1 MVKKYRK
8 KPVVVEAIQ
17 WTGDNTSEIMKWVGD
32 RAYFRDTLYIKTLEG
47 DHIASVGDY
56 IIKGIEGEFYPCKP
70 DIFKKTY
77 EPKERTKAIKL
88 TLKEQLLAVA
98 ETIEEPKALVVA
110 VELPTG
116 AIEIITNTSNIDTK
130 LEYYTTMYDDEFR
143 LLTNPNVRIVGAMI
157 V

>member
-32 RAYFRDTLYIKTLEG
+32 RAYFRDTLCIKTLEG
-47 DHIASVGDY
+47 DHRASVRDY
-56 IIKGIEGEFYPCKP
+56 IIKGIKGEFYPCKP
-70 DIFKKTY
+70 DIFEKTY
-77 EPKERTKAIKL
+77 EPRERIKAIKL
-88 TLKEQLLAVA
+88 TLKEQLIAVA

-116 AIEIITNTSNIDTK
+116 SLELITNTSNIGSK

-143 LLTNPNVRIVGAMI
+143 LRANPKVRVVGAMI

>member
-1 MVKKYRK
+1 M
-8 KPVVVEAIQ
+8 
-17 WTGDNTSEIMKWVGD
+17 TS
-32 RAYFRDTLYIKTLEG
+32 
-47 DHIASVGDY
+47 
-56 IIKGIEGEFYPCKP
+56 
-70 DIFKKTY
+70 
-77 EPKERTKAIKL
+77 KL

-116 AIEIITNTSNIDTK
+116 AIELITNTSNIDSK

-143 LLTNPNVRIVGAMI
+143 LLTNPKVRIVGAMI